1 MTRSHRRLVAW
12 IGILGIAFAHVA
24 VTAQACVLRAS
35 VDRAPAMATL
45 PSHADHCVGADHG
58 TVPATPQGNACEV
71 QCTDGALSVAAP
83 DLPPVALAALPS
95 PPAMPVVAIDARAW
109 DLSVLAATSAG
120 PPPLLQYCRLLN

>member
-1 MTRSHRRLVAW
+1 MTRSHRCLVAW

-35 VDRAPAMATL
+35 VDRAPAMVAL
-45 PSHADHCVGADHG
+45 QAHADHCAGANQG
-58 TVPATPQGNACEV
+58 AVPATPQGNTCEV
-71 QCTDGALSVAAP
+71 QCTDGAPSVAAP
-83 DLPPVALAALPS
+83 DLPPVALSTLPL
-95 PPAMPVVAIDARAW
+95 PPAVLVVAVDARAW